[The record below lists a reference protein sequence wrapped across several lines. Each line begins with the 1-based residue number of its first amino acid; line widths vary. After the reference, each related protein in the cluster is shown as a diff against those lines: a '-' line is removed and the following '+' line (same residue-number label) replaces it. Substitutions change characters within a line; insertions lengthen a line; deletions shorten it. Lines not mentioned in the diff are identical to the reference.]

1 MLSGDDSSLHISST
15 GLGCMNQQPLEGV
28 EGLRILIHHEEQG
41 ANVVVKAKMM
51 TTTTT
56 TTWDLNSRAYHLPK
70 GPPRLELLKKCFL
83 CRRELSPANDV
94 YMYRGDQGFCSEEC
108 RSRQI
113 LLDERREGDQ
123 GFCSEECRSRQIL
136 LDERREFEVAT
147 RERPKLPRAGNEI
160 GESDGSRRIPTL

>member
-1 MLSGDDSSLHISST
+1 MLSGDDSSLHLSST
-15 GLGCMNQQPLEGV
+15 GLRCMNQQSLEGV

-51 TTTTT
+51 MTTTT

-113 LLDERREGDQ
+113 LLDERRE
-123 GFCSEECRSRQIL
+123 
-136 LDERREFEVAT
+136 FEVAT

-160 GESDGSRRIPTL
+160 GESDGSRRIPTLV